1 LVEADVMTEWFP
13 RWQATVSYRTN
24 DGPIEVEHDIAELTD
39 LDALVERGPHWG
51 TVIGIN
57 VVPVGV
63 PDLTI
68 EQAGE
73 L

>member
-1 LVEADVMTEWFP
+1 MRVGPYIILRCYT
-13 RWQATVSYRTN
+13 YRTE
-24 DGPIEVEHDIAELTD
+24 DGPIDVVHDLEDLKDLAE
-39 LDALVERGPHWG
+39 LVERGPHWG

-68 EQAGE
+68 EQAEE